1 MKRTKIKLISR
12 WFDLELSLS
21 LPSAQADELLS
32 KENPIECINEDI
44 DRIKAGHEGRYI
56 SASQA
61 TKITTYFAKGSHN
74 YFCDV
79 IAD

>member
-12 WFDLELSLS
+12 WSDLELSLS
-21 LPSAQADELLS
+21 LPSAQAEELLS
-32 KENPIECINEDI
+32 KENPIEYINEDI
-44 DRIKAGHEGRYI
+44 DRIRYGYEGRYI

-61 TKITTYFAKGSHN
+61 RKITTYFAKDSCN